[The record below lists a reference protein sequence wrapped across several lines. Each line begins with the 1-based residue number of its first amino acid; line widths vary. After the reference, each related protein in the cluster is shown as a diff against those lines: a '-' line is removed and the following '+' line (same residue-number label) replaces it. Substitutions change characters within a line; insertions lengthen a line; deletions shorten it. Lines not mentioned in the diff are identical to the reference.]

1 MGGVSFGHCEED
13 HTGRI
18 GAACVSQVRSQ
29 PVEFLDEF
37 TEDDLRYA
45 RLYYDSWKTDGA
57 NWFQERFREA
67 VAWIEWN
74 AKMIQKKYRGL
85 RRAVI
90 RRTYFGVFFAIEPGV
105 TTVVAILDLRQDPS
119 EIRRALRDRI

>member
-1 MGGVSFGHCEED
+1 
-13 HTGRI
+13 
-18 GAACVSQVRSQ
+18 VRSQ

-85 RRAVI
+85 TRVPQLEQEVKIVSEESGISSGAV
-90 RRTYFGVFFAIEPGV
+90 YEE
-105 TTVVAILDLRQDPS
+105 S
-119 EIRRALRDRI
+119 